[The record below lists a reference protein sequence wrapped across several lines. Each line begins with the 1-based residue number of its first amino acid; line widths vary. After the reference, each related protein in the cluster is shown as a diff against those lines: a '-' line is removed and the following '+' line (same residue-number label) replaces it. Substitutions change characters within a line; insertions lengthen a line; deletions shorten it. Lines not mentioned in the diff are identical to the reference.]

1 MLLNV
6 AINVSQ
12 VATAR
17 SLQLRELN
25 LDIFSK
31 ILYLRLMTQLRV
43 SKYRATSRK
52 NGQKYAFH
60 FMPHLLK
67 VTTTRYLKMLAS
79 WRK

>member
-12 VATAR
+12 VATTR

-31 ILYLRLMTQLRV
+31 ILSLRLMTQLRV
-43 SKYRATSRK
+43 SKYRAT
-52 NGQKYAFH
+52 
-60 FMPHLLK
+60 
-67 VTTTRYLKMLAS
+67 
-79 WRK
+79 

>member
-17 SLQLRELN
+17 SLQLCELN

-43 SKYRATSRK
+43 SKYRAT
-52 NGQKYAFH
+52 
-60 FMPHLLK
+60 
-67 VTTTRYLKMLAS
+67 
-79 WRK
+79 

>member
-12 VATAR
+12 VATTR

-31 ILYLRLMTQLRV
+31 ILHLRLMTQPRV
-43 SKYRATSRK
+43 SKYRAT
-52 NGQKYAFH
+52 
-60 FMPHLLK
+60 
-67 VTTTRYLKMLAS
+67 
-79 WRK
+79 

>member
-31 ILYLRLMTQLRV
+31 ILYLGLMTQLRV
-43 SKYRATSRK
+43 SKQVSGYIEEEWAKICLSFHATFVES
-52 NGQKYAFH
+52 NNY
-60 FMPHLLK
+60 
-67 VTTTRYLKMLAS
+67 
-79 WRK
+79 